1 MPAYSASN
9 PSAAYRQQSV
19 MTASP
24 GQLVVML
31 YDGAL
36 RFLLQAATAMRA
48 DDSLLADAKL
58 RRAEAIIDEL
68 HVTLDKDRGGEIA
81 SRLEGI
87 YVFCKRHLIEA
98 RIERDAG
105 MIDKVSELL
114 GELREAWATIAA

>member
-1 MPAYSASN
+1 LPAYTAN
-9 PSAAYRQQSV
+9 PSDTYRQQSV

-36 RFLLQAATAMRA
+36 RFLGQAAAAMRA
-48 DDSLLADAKL
+48 DDHLLADAKL
-58 RRAEAIIDEL
+58 RRAEAIVDEL
-68 HVTLDKDRGGEIA
+68 HATLDMERGGQIA

-87 YVFCKRHLIEA
+87 YVFCKRHLMEA
-98 RIERDAG
+98 RVARDAG

-114 GELREAWATIAA
+114 GELREAWATISA